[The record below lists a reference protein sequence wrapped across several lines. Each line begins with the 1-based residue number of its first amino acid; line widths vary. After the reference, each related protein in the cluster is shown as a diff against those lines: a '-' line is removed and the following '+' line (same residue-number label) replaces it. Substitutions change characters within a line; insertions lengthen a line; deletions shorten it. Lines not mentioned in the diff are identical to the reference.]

1 LVVLPLSL
9 FRLKNRVCLSRGVQ
23 VTGATCRAATRIVA
37 VVRDLVQR
45 TGDDYTGRVL
55 GDRMIVETR
64 NTGFLVEPQNKG
76 RRFPDLCLKIDSSNL
91 VICASKSP

>member
-55 GDRMIVETR
+55 GDRTIVETR
-64 NTGFLVEPQNKG
+64 NTGFLVEPQNQG
-76 RRFPDLCLKIDSSNL
+76 RRFVSSLALKPLAQFSS
-91 VICASKSP
+91 V